1 MLRKQSYYDSL
12 VGKRQG
18 SITILGIEKV
28 IPKTGRLW
36 RCRCDCGEE
45 FLAPTSSLVSG
56 KRKYCRSCA
65 LKKSRERTTKQLGT
79 HLQSG
84 TRLHK
89 LWMAMKSRCHYP
101 GDTGYKYYGGRG
113 ICVCEEWDNSFESFR
128 DWALSNGYDDR
139 LSLDR
144 KDCNGD
150 YCPENCHWIP
160 LEDQKYNKRSSR
172 FITVLGETHLLTE
185 WTRIIGVSHAA
196 IIHAEKRGQRA
207 EDYIFRHLVA

>member
-65 LKKSRERTTKQLGT
+65 LKKEQRENNKTV
-79 HLQSG
+79 
-84 TRLHK
+84 
-89 LWMAMKSRCHYP
+89 
-101 GDTGYKYYGGRG
+101 GDTPAIRYK
-113 ICVCEEWDNSFESFR
+113 
-128 DWALSNGYDDR
+128 
-139 LSLDR
+139 
-144 KDCNGD
+144 
-150 YCPENCHWIP
+150 
-160 LEDQKYNKRSSR
+160 
-172 FITVLGETHLLTE
+172 IT
-185 WTRIIGVSHAA
+185 
-196 IIHAEKRGQRA
+196 
-207 EDYIFRHLVA
+207 

>member
-1 MLRKQSYYDSL
+1 MFIQKHQIEIGDRFGKLTVIGFERVKARKRGTTLKAICQ
-12 VGKRQG
+12 
-18 SITILGIEKV
+18 
-28 IPKTGRLW
+28 
-36 RCRCDCGEE
+36 CDCGGTKSVI
-45 FLAPTSSLVSG
+45 LSSLAQG
-56 KRKYCRSCA
+56 KTRSCGC
-65 LKKSRERTTKQLGT
+65 LQKETLISRNQKHGW
-79 HLQSG
+79 SK
-84 TRLHK
+84 TRLYREWK
-89 LWMAMKSRCHYP
+89 AMKGRCY
-101 GDTGYKYYGGRG
+101 YKKHEYFDRYGGRG
-113 ICVCEEWDNSFESFR
+113 ISVCEEWINNFGKFR
-128 DWALSNGYDDR
+128 DWALSNGYDDT

-185 WTRIIGVSHAA
+185 WARIIGVSHAA